1 MCSGAGTP
9 KDEKQGNIEA
19 NKVHVYTPPPTTTLI
34 ILYYATFTLCPRW
47 PRQSRFRPPWTKRGD
62 RNTT

>member
-1 MCSGAGTP
+1 MCSGADTP

-34 ILYYATFTLCPRW
+34 ILYYQLFWRIYASCF
-47 PRQSRFRPPWTKRGD
+47 SID
-62 RNTT
+62 ESS